1 MKKTFL
7 ESPVIALQHIKNSA
21 WAIEKIYSKT
31 YVRKGFLC
39 IIHITIT
46 MVTQAQ
52 FLPVLRRNSRLN
64 KALWYMASPDEATLR
79 GRSIVSTSHRRKKF
93 WVAETANSEN
103 IFKTG
108 HLSNM
113 GGPLTFHVIQ

>member
-1 MKKTFL
+1 MKNTFL
-7 ESPVIALQHIKNSA
+7 ESPVIALHHIKNSA
-21 WAIEKIYSKT
+21 WANEKICSKT
-31 YVRKGFLC
+31 CVRKGFLS
-39 IIHITIT
+39 IIYTTVT

-52 FLPVLRRNSRLN
+52 FLPVFRRNSRLK

-79 GRSIVSTSHRRKKF
+79 ERSIISTSHRRKKF

-108 HLSNM
+108 HLSNT
-113 GGPLTFHVIQ
+113 GEPLTFHVIQ